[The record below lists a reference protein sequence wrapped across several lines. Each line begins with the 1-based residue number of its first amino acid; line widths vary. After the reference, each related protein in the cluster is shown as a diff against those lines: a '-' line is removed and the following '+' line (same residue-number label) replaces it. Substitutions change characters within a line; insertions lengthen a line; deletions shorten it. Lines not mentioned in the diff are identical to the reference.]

1 LQQRFSNF
9 PDHFQIAKFSNLQ
22 IEMEKPAFTEKQYL
36 GREFIAISIRL
47 VMAMFC
53 FAAYFFTD
61 AQEKN
66 NDLLVVV
73 GFAILV
79 ISIIMGFLL
88 HFRTRVQNKSVLL
101 DGLWTTRLVKIDLNS
116 IVKAEKGEYSRYLF
130 NNPVYNLHNKGTIR
144 FYTSGK
150 KAVHLTDRDG
160 LVYIIGSQHP
170 NELLRAIEA
179 EMKSSS

>member
-1 LQQRFSNF
+1 MS
-9 PDHFQIAKFSNLQ
+9 D
-22 IEMEKPAFTEKQYL
+22 KPVFIEKQYL
-36 GREFIAISIRL
+36 GREFIPITIRL

-61 AQEKN
+61 QRS

-88 HFRTRVQNKSVLL
+88 HFRTRVINNSILL

-116 IVKAEKGEYSRYLF
+116 IVKVEKGEYSRYLF
-130 NNPVYNLHNKGTIR
+130 NNPVYNLHTKGTIR
-144 FYTSGK
+144 FYTGGK
-150 KAVHLTDRDG
+150 ESIHLTDRDG
-160 LVYIIGSQHP
+160 LLYIIGSQHT
-170 NELLRAIEA
+170 NEFLRAIQA
-179 EMKSSS
+179 EMKTRT